1 MSAERDSVT
10 WTPQESARLRAL
22 VRVAQ
27 AGAISGG
34 LDGVLDAIAEGVK
47 SAFGFN
53 VVLNLYDGDLDRYV
67 VRAGV
72 GEGFDELVGTWSPR
86 AEFEAL
92 LLPRYQV
99 VPDVYFLPHDDEL
112 DYSRLGAI
120 HTPDAAWLGPGH
132 WHPNDMCL
140 VRMRTSKGKALGIL
154 SVDATGDRPIPD
166 QEMFEVL
173 RLFAV
178 VGANAAENVM
188 LMGEVRVLEV
198 GRETEKLRRELQE
211 EATLRRALLE
221 IGTRVGT
228 ATAMVGEDVFG
239 LLAERLGAVVPI
251 KSLTIYV
258 MDPAG
263 EMLRPSYH
271 SNDNPTDTEAIMA
284 FPVPVGIGATG
295 TAGLTGERVLSNAGQ
310 AERQKVEIPGST
322 ASDDHLLTVPVLVEE
337 QVKAVLTLRRPD
349 QESPFTPSEARRAE
363 VFAQHVAPVFLL
375 RELAESRALLARQ
388 VEQLEDL
395 NRLKDE
401 FVANVSHE
409 LRTPLTAIIGN
420 VVTVASLGDMLGV
433 DERRELLIAAERQAK
448 RLAELLE
455 NLLSESRLAGVAPP
469 VVPVPVDV
477 VSFLEEVGDTLRF
490 RAPDRQIEISG
501 PLRLQLVTD
510 RTLLYR
516 ILFNLGDN
524 ALKYSDGTVRL
535 VAGPDGDGVRIDV
548 VDHGVG
554 IAPADVPR
562 IFEQFEQLDGSS
574 SRRVGGVGL
583 GLHLCARAAA
593 ALGGRI
599 GVESLPGTGSTF
611 SVWIPYHPAAPPME
625 TLKAATLGSTAGGA
639 G

>member
-1 MSAERDSVT
+1 
-10 WTPQESARLRAL
+10 
-22 VRVAQ
+22 
-27 AGAISGG
+27 
-34 LDGVLDAIAEGVK
+34 
-47 SAFGFN
+47 
-53 VVLNLYDGDLDRYV
+53 
-67 VRAGV
+67 
-72 GEGFDELVGTWSPR
+72 
-86 AEFEAL
+86 
-92 LLPRYQV
+92 
-99 VPDVYFLPHDDEL
+99 
-112 DYSRLGAI
+112 
-120 HTPDAAWLGPGH
+120 
-132 WHPNDMCL
+132 
-140 VRMRTSKGKALGIL
+140 
-154 SVDATGDRPIPD
+154 
-166 QEMFEVL
+166 
-173 RLFAV
+173 
-178 VGANAAENVM
+178 VM
-188 LMGEVRVLEV
+188 LMAEVRALEI
-198 GRETEKLRRELQE
+198 GRETEKLRRELQG
-211 EATLRRALLE
+211 EATLSRALLE
-221 IGTRVGT
+221 IGTQVGT

-258 MDPAG
+258 MDAAG
-263 EMLRPSYH
+263 EILRPSYH

-284 FPVPVGIGATG
+284 FPVPVGTGATG

-310 AERQKVEIPGST
+310 VGRHRVEIPGST
-322 ASDDHLLTVPVLVEE
+322 ESDDHLLTVPVLVEE

-349 QESPFTPSEARRAE
+349 EESPFTPSEARRAE

-433 DERRELLIAAERQAK
+433 DERRELLMAAERQAK

-455 NLLSESRLAGVAPP
+455 NLLSESRLAGIAPP

-477 VSFLEEVGDTLRF
+477 ASFLEEVGDTLRF

-501 PLRLQLVTD
+501 PPQLHLVTD

-524 ALKYSDGTVRL
+524 ALKYSDGAVRL
-535 VAGPDGDGVRIDV
+535 VAVPDGEGVRIDV

-611 SVWIPYHPAAPPME
+611 SVWIPSSPAAPLTG
-625 TLKAATLGSTAGGA
+625 TLSAATLGSTPGGA